1 MSCSFKLI
9 SWRKI
14 RYRLQFD
21 CSTDPAATM
30 NDSSSAHPG
39 AAARPPVQSCSVLS
53 LSAFAIYPAL
63 TSPRSAHRKMSWR
76 VLVPFQP
83 CERNLTPSAPIFC
96 CTVSN
101 HRVHRSPSEGAFSR
115 STLRC
120 PRSGSIRGQWSAPYN
135 SSSTRAWE
143 SWPPRPR
150 SCAGEIDGR
159 YRDIECDGVRQS
171 AVLKRDL
178 VVVQD
183 EPLEDV
189 AISHRE
195 EEGRELSI
203 VVVTAR
209 IIDARLCS

>member
-76 VLVPFQP
+76 VLVPFRP
-83 CERNLTPSAPIFC
+83 CVRNLAPSAPILLLYSLKSSCASFALRGGILRK
-96 CTVSN
+96 
-101 HRVHRSPSEGAFSR
+101 HAPLSPIGFN
-115 STLRC
+115 
-120 PRSGSIRGQWSAPYN
+120 PRSMIRTVQFFVNACVRILTPSTSI
-135 SSSTRAWE
+135 
-143 SWPPRPR
+143 
-150 SCAGEIDGR
+150 
-159 YRDIECDGVRQS
+159 
-171 AVLKRDL
+171 
-178 VVVQD
+178 
-183 EPLEDV
+183 
-189 AISHRE
+189 
-195 EEGRELSI
+195 
-203 VVVTAR
+203 
-209 IIDARLCS
+209 LCR